1 MSENL
6 EYFKMFLRFPFSLR
20 RFLRRRLTLDD
31 AWRLAKDRMENRE
44 KNFLRLIE
52 RAVFAYPCSPYLA
65 LLKMAGCEFG
75 DLRSLVGQ
83 KGLEGAL
90 RELRKAGVYV
100 TYEEIKG
107 RKPIVRN
114 QFRLDVSPRDFNN
127 PLARRDFESHTSG
140 STGLAQ
146 TVSQNLDSIGDEAV
160 FRMLALHSYDL
171 LGAPLVLWGP
181 FLPSSASFR
190 AILMW
195 AHMGDSVRKWF
206 APNGWGDSKFWY
218 KYDPAT
224 LYMIAC
230 FRLFGHR
237 APFPQ
242 IVRLDSAEIVA
253 RYLHEMCKRNQA
265 CIFHTSMSR
274 ALRVCLAARE
284 ENLDLTRCVV
294 WGGAEPAT
302 QAKIEQIRSVS
313 RRFLSSYAMTEAGNI
328 GYSCNNA
335 SDPTDVHLKSD
346 ALALFA
352 FPYEI
357 ENIGMTVPA
366 FNITTLTD
374 SSSKLL
380 MNVQMDDYG
389 IVEEQAC
396 GCELERYGYTTH
408 IRDIRSYSK
417 LVGEGVTLIGNEIS
431 QALEKVLPERFGGSY
446 LDYQLL
452 EQEDSNGFTRL
463 YLAIHPRI
471 KIPDEQKVLDE
482 LHKALSSSSP
492 MGDGVH
498 TIWKQAHTI
507 QIKRQEPILTESG
520 KFLPLLIQR
529 RSQKLEIN
537 KTSAREKAAID
548 SQIKAD

>member
-1 MSENL
+1 MKDNF
-6 EYFKMFLRFPFSLR
+6 EYLKMFLRFPFSLR
-20 RFLRRRLTLDD
+20 RYLRHRLTLED
-31 AWRLAKDRMENRE
+31 AGRLVKNRMAHRE
-44 KNFLRLIE
+44 ENFLRLIE
-52 RAVFAYPCSPYLA
+52 RAVFAYPRSPYLA
-65 LLKMAGCEFG
+65 LLRMAGCELG
-75 DLRSLVGQ
+75 DLRALVGQ
-83 KGLEGAL
+83 KGLESAL
-90 RELRKAGVYV
+90 KELRAAGVYV

-114 QFRLDVSPRDFNN
+114 QFRLEVAPRDFNN
-127 PLARRDFESHTSG
+127 PLARRDFESRTSG

-146 TVSQNLDSIGDEAV
+146 TVGQNLDSIGDEAV
-160 FRMLALHSYDL
+160 FRMLALNSYGL
-171 LGAPLVLWGP
+171 LGAPTVLWSP

-195 AHMGDSVRKWF
+195 AHMGDSVRRWF
-206 APNGWGDSKFWY
+206 APTGWGASKYWY

-230 FRLFGHR
+230 FRLLGHR

-242 IVRLDSAEIVA
+242 IVRLDRAETVA
-253 RYLHEMCKRNQA
+253 RHLHNMCKRNQF
-265 CIFHTSMSR
+265 CILHTSMSR
-274 ALRVCLAARE
+274 ALRVCLAARK

-313 RRFLSSYAMTEAGNI
+313 GRFLSSYAMTEAGNI
-328 GYSCNNA
+328 GYSCNHA
-335 SDPTDVHLKSD
+335 TDPTDVHLKRD
-346 ALALFA
+346 ALALFT

-374 SSSKLL
+374 SSSRLL
-380 MNVQMDDYG
+380 LNVQMDDYG
-389 IVEEQAC
+389 IVEEQSC
-396 GCELERYGYTTH
+396 GCELEKYGYTTH

-417 LVGEGVTLIGNEIS
+417 LVGEGVTLIGNEMS
-431 QALEKVLPERFGGSY
+431 QVLEKALPERFGGSY

-452 EQEDSNGFTRL
+452 EQEDSDGFTRL
-463 YLAIHPRI
+463 YLVIHPAI

-498 TIWKQAHTI
+498 TVWEQAHTI

-520 KFLPLLIQR
+520 KFLPLLLRR
-529 RSQKLEIN
+529 RSQKPEN
-537 KTSAREKAAID
+537 P
-548 SQIKAD
+548 

>member
-1 MSENL
+1 MNANL
-6 EYFKMFLRFPFSLR
+6 EYLKMFLRFPFSLR
-20 RFLRRRLTLDD
+20 RFLRHRLTLDE
-31 AWRLAKDRMENRE
+31 AERLAKDRMKHRE
-44 KNFLRLIE
+44 DNFLRLVE
-52 RAVFAYPCSPYLA
+52 RAVFAHPPSPYLA
-65 LLKMAGCEFG
+65 LLKMAGCDLG
-75 DLRSLVGQ
+75 DLRALVGQ

-90 RELRKAGVYV
+90 KELRTAGVYV

-114 QFRLDVSPRDFNN
+114 QFRLEVTPRDFNN
-127 PLARRDFESHTSG
+127 PLACRDFESRTSG

-146 TVSQNLDSIGDEAV
+146 TVSQNLDSIADAAV
-160 FRMLALHSYDL
+160 FRMLALHSYGL
-171 LGAPLVLWGP
+171 LEAPMVLWSP

-190 AILMW
+190 AILMG
-195 AHMGDSVRKWF
+195 AQMGDSVRRWF
-206 APNGWGDSKFWY
+206 APTGWGDSKYWY

-224 LYMIAC
+224 VYMIAC
-230 FRLFGHR
+230 FWLFGHR

-242 IVRLDSAEIVA
+242 IVRIDHAETVA
-253 RYLHEMCKRNQA
+253 RDLHKMCKRNPF
-265 CIFHTSMSR
+265 CIIHTSMSR
-274 ALRVCLAARE
+274 ALRICLAARE

-302 QAKIEQIRSVS
+302 QAKIEQIRSVCG
-313 RRFLSSYAMTEAGNI
+313 RFLSSYAMTEAGNI

-335 SDPTDVHLKSD
+335 TDPTDVHLKRD
-346 ALALFA
+346 GLALFT

-357 ENIGMTVPA
+357 ENIGITVPA

-380 MNVQMDDYG
+380 FNVQMDDYG
-389 IVEEQAC
+389 IVEERSC
-396 GCELERYGYTTH
+396 GCELEKYGYTTH
-408 IRDIRSYSK
+408 IRDIRSYGK

-431 QALEKVLPERFGGSY
+431 QVLEKTLPARFGGSY

-452 EQEDSNGFTRL
+452 EQEDSDGFTRL
-463 YLAIHPRI
+463 NLVIHPRI

-482 LHKALSSSSP
+482 LHKALSASSP
-492 MGDGVH
+492 MGDGVR

-520 KFLPLLIQR
+520 KFLPLLLR
-529 RSQKLEIN
+529 GRSAKPGNQ
-537 KTSAREKAAID
+537 
-548 SQIKAD
+548 